1 MNNDQRD
8 AWLLRRGIAIE
19 SEFVPFSKSRNKDKK
34 DGKGRTRLSLN
45 WKVTLL
51 VNARAVL
58 TTDYGA
64 GAGRCPSYNTKAP
77 ASYPGNALGW
87 QKEAAQHE
95 CETGQ
100 KAVWVGALSAT
111 GFKRVSDAIKPNAH
125 DVLSSLCLD
134 ASVIDSGTFEEWAAD
149 MGYDTDSRSAEQTYR
164 ACLEIGLKMRNGLGD
179 AQFRALREIYQDY

>member
-8 AWLLRRGIAIE
+8 AWLLRRSIAIE

-34 DGKGRTRLSLN
+34 DDKGRTRLSLN

-87 QKEAAQHE
+87 QKEAAQYE

-111 GFKRVSDAIKPNAH
+111 GFKRASDAIRPSVH

-164 ACLEIGLKMRNGLGD
+164 ACLEIGLKMRAGLGD
-179 AQFRALREIYQDY
+179 AQLRALRKIYHDY

>member
-8 AWLLRRGIAIE
+8 AWLLRRNIAIE
-19 SEFVPFSKSRNKDKK
+19 SEFVPFSKSRNKDSK
-34 DGKGRTRLSLN
+34 DDRGRPRLSLN

-77 ASYPGNALGW
+77 ASYPGNDLRW
-87 QKEAAQHE
+87 QKEAAQYE
-95 CETGQ
+95 CETGN
-100 KAVWVGALSAT
+100 KAVWYGGAL
-111 GFKRVSDAIKPNAH
+111 GFKRASDAIKPNVH

-149 MGYDTDSRSAEQTYR
+149 LGYDPDSRSAENTYR